1 MWEFVN
7 LFGWLVAVP
16 CFIIIVFLILFQL
29 LLLLLLLPP
38 TLYPTSG
45 YHSTTISTL
54 RYVTCNIWCGLAV
67 LLPVCME
74 WRIHCVCVRER
85 EGEFVQ
91 HRYVHMEPACTAI
104 CAYMVEQSLKWKQK
118 ERGWSTLN
126 IWLCCCSF
134 NMYVC
139 VCVFAAA
146 QFGVMCS
153 GFITILCKMLNN
165 RSKTKEFVSLSRNVL
180 ADSFTFKTHLLGIS
194 SK

>member
-85 EGEFVQ
+85 ERENLYSTGMSTWNQHALLYVLIWLSRVSNENRKRGGGQHWISGFAVVVLICMCVFVCLQ
-91 HRYVHMEPACTAI
+91 LL
-104 CAYMVEQSLKWKQK
+104 SLVWCVLVLSLYFVKCWIIDLKQK
-118 ERGWSTLN
+118 NLFHYQEMS
-126 IWLCCCSF
+126 
-134 NMYVC
+134 
-139 VCVFAAA
+139 
-146 QFGVMCS
+146 
-153 GFITILCKMLNN
+153 
-165 RSKTKEFVSLSRNVL
+165 
-180 ADSFTFKTHLLGIS
+180 
-194 SK
+194 